1 MNGVLRFKSPPDF
14 ENPEGGLATMPTIMY
29 AVTVQASDGG
39 ETTATEDVTIEVTNV
54 DEPGTVT
61 LSTLQPQV
69 VWQIRA
75 TLDDPDSQID
85 EHHHLA
91 VVPGQ
96 QPHHG
101 RDQRRQLNH

>member
-1 MNGVLRFKSPPDF
+1 M
-14 ENPEGGLATMPTIMY
+14 ATLNTTY
-29 AVTVQASDGG
+29 EVTVQASDGG
-39 ETTATEDVTIEVTNV
+39 VGTTATEAVTIEVTNV

-69 VWQIRA
+69 QRPITA
-75 TLDDPDSQID
+75 TLDDPDTQDPVS
-85 EHHHLA
+85 HHHLA

-101 RDQRRQLNH
+101 RDQGRKLDQ